1 MIDAVSLILLC
12 GSAFFFIAGVV
23 GFLRFPDAMSR
34 LHAITKADNLG
45 LGLLVS
51 AALFEAPSFEV
62 GLKLV
67 AIWLAALFSSVHVC
81 YVLAHAAWKRG
92 GSP

>member
-1 MIDAVSLILLC
+1 MIAAVSLLLLC

-23 GFLRFPDAMSR
+23 GLLRFPDAVSR
-34 LHAITKADNLG
+34 LHAVTKADNLG

-51 AALFEAPSFEV
+51 AALLEAPSLEV
-62 GLKLV
+62 ALKLL

-81 YVLAHAAWKRG
+81 FVLARAALRKA